1 MGSCY
6 CFLSGRLEE
15 KLEGIPLLAQPC
27 RPCRQEAPRRHVR
40 HRRQIRLREQDD
52 TVHAVAYDEKK
63 QTYKMTEKFSVDNLE
78 AFVTEFEGGKLK
90 PYIKSEPI
98 PEENDGPVKIVTGET
113 FNDIV
118 KDPTKDVLIE
128 FYAPWCGHCKKL
140 VPVYDE
146 VGEKFKG
153 SNVVIA
159 KMDATLNDAPPEFK
173 VSGFPTMYW
182 APKDNKENPVKYQ
195 GGREVSDFVD
205 YIKKH
210 ATDPV
215 DLPVKTKKKKK
226 SEL

>member
-1 MGSCY
+1 MG
-6 CFLSGRLEE
+6 
-15 KLEGIPLLAQPC
+15 
-27 RPCRQEAPRRHVR
+27 
-40 HRRQIRLREQDD
+40 
-52 TVHAVAYDEKK
+52 
-63 QTYKMTEKFSVDNLE
+63 
-78 AFVTEFEGGKLK
+78 VTEEDFPTIRALLPANMKKFAYEGDAKSATVDSIGTFVAGVKDGSIKPHLK
-90 PYIKSEPI
+90 SAAAPDTQGDVVVVVGTEYEK
-98 PEENDGPVKIVTGET
+98 
-113 FNDIV
+113 IV
-118 KDPTKDVLIE
+118 KDPTKDVLVK

-195 GGREVSDFVD
+195 GGREVSDFVE

-215 DLPVKTKKKKK
+215 DLPVKKKKK